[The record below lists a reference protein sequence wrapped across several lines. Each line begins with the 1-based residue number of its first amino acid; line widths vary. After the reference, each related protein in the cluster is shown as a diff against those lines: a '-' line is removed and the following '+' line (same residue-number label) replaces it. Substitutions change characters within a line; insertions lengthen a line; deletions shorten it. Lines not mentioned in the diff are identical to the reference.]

1 MDIGNNIEIETLSK
15 VLYEAKEPI
24 QHLEVSIVSKKAL
37 ENAATPTLV
46 LSIDVLKDDEDRL
59 VQDDDYEGYK
69 RTILRS
75 FLSKYD
81 NYDMPNI
88 SKEEAEK
95 IYKFFELWFVS
106 NIKPIKSKLRIEELY
121 ILRTVNKKF
130 IHVPKN
136 SEGMD
141 KEVIAKYDVTLS

>member
-1 MDIGNNIEIETLSK
+1 M
-15 VLYEAKEPI
+15 
-24 QHLEVSIVSKKAL
+24 
-37 ENAATPTLV
+37 
-46 LSIDVLKDDEDRL
+46 
-59 VQDDDYEGYK
+59 
-69 RTILRS
+69 
-75 FLSKYD
+75 SKYD

-88 SKEEAEK
+88 SKDEAEK

-136 SEGMD
+136 SDGID